1 MIVEAIRRFFALH
14 GIGNGPIA
22 VAVSGGVDSTALL
35 LALLETG
42 GVEIIAAHVNHHLRG
57 TESDDDEAYVR
68 ELCAR
73 YDIPL
78 RVADGRLD
86 DEAIR
91 HRGIEAAAREVRHRK
106 LREIAGT
113 NLIATA
119 HQKNDQAETVLMRLM
134 TGGGMAALRGIHP
147 VRDDGVIRPLLEVT
161 RGEIEQFLGERKVTP
176 RFDRSNA
183 DPRFLRNRV
192 RALLREF
199 DAGVIDNLAAVA
211 RQARQQWPVME
222 LAIDAAE
229 NVEVSD
235 VETRFRSM
243 PEDDWLRQA
252 LLLRH
257 IRRLDPE
264 ARDVSAADLA
274 RLASAHTRTS
284 VTKSL
289 EILQEGDQTVL
300 RRRGDNEP
308 APEFA
313 FEIDA
318 GDEVYIP
325 EIATTIRIHPATQ
338 PPSNQLIQLPRGS
351 LPHFTIRN
359 RRDGDRFRPLGMA
372 HDKKLK
378 DLLIDRKIAASSRD
392 RIPLVLWQG
401 TIAWVAGVEV
411 SELFKVT
418 GQAADLYEVA
428 IEQDHESVQRQG
440 DRTTRGRA
448 GRRDS

>member
-1 MIVEAIRRFFALH
+1 MRCTLIGVIVEAIRRFFALH
-14 GIGNGPIA
+14 GIGSGPIV
-22 VAVSGGVDSTALL
+22 VALSGGVDSTALL
-35 LALLETG
+35 LALLEMG
-42 GVEIIAAHVNHHLRG
+42 GVELIAAHVNHHLRG
-57 TESDDDEAYVR
+57 AESDDDEAYVR

-73 YDIPL
+73 YDVPL
-78 RVADGRLD
+78 RVADGQLD

-91 HRGIEAAAREVRHRK
+91 HRGIEAAAREVRHAR
-106 LREIAGT
+106 LREIAGAA
-113 NLIATA
+113 LIATA

-134 TGGGMAALRGIHP
+134 TGGGIAALRGIHP
-147 VRDDGVIRPLLEVT
+147 VRGDGVIRPLLEVT
-161 RGEIEQFLGERKVTP
+161 RPEIERFLAERKVTP

-183 DPRFLRNRV
+183 DPRFVRNRV
-192 RALLREF
+192 RALLRAF
-199 DAGVIDNLAAVA
+199 DAGVIDNLAAIA
-211 RQARQQWPVME
+211 GQARQQWPVLE
-222 LAIDAAE
+222 RAIEAAE
-229 NVEVSD
+229 DVEVTEA
-235 VETRFRSM
+235 ETRFRSM

-257 IRRLDPE
+257 IRRLDPD
-264 ARDVSAADLA
+264 ARDVSAASLA
-274 RLASAHTRTS
+274 RLASATRRTS

-289 EILQEGDQTVL
+289 ELLQEGDQLVL
-300 RRRGDNEP
+300 RRRASEELQ
-308 APEFA
+308 AQ
-313 FEIDA
+313 FEVEVDA

-325 EIATTIRIHPATQ
+325 EIAATVRIHPATQ
-338 PPSNQLIQLPRGS
+338 QPSNQLLQLPPGA

-392 RIPLVLWQG
+392 RIPLVVWQG

-418 GQAADLYEVA
+418 GEAADLYEVA

-440 DRTTRGRA
+440 D
-448 GRRDS
+448 